1 MAVGSGCGG
10 SWQELAGVL
19 TTLDMYN
26 EFCGT
31 GEKVP
36 RHIAGLMKNFTL
48 ARREYIN
55 IPTES
60 FYSKIHKK
68 VGKWINM
75 KPDVRDKLEKK
86 FSISKDQQENLNE
99 KRRIEEKQIDEIKET
114 LEITDEPRE
123 NASEND

>member
-1 MAVGSGCGG
+1 
-10 SWQELAGVL
+10 
-19 TTLDMYN
+19 MYN

-48 ARREYIN
+48 ARREYVN

-75 KPDVRDKLEKK
+75 KPDVRDELENK
-86 FSISKDQQENLNE
+86 FSISKDQQENLKE
-99 KRRIEEKQIDEIKET
+99 KRKIEEQRINEIKEV
-114 LEITDEPRE
+114 LGIADEPH
-123 NASEND
+123 ENDVESI